1 MAAGDFV
8 WFHVAKLKLG
18 QKKIHLGTDTF
29 KFAFLSNSVTPT
41 AATDDPCF
49 GAGGTTNLAT
59 YEVSGGNVPAGGVT
73 LTSVAFTEAAGAI
86 KWTFA
91 APSVAQNASNPSAAR
106 WAVVYSST
114 AANLDC
120 LGFLDL
126 GGVTNLAAA
135 GFSATP
141 PAAGVLTY

>member
-8 WFHVAKLKLG
+8 WFNAAKLKLG

-29 KFAFLSNSVTPT
+29 KFAFISNSVTPT

-49 GAGGTTNLAT
+49 GAGGTTNLA
-59 YEVSGGNVPAGGVT
+59 
-73 LTSVAFTEAAGAI
+73 
-86 KWTFA
+86 
-91 APSVAQNASNPSAAR
+91 
-106 WAVVYSST
+106 
-114 AANLDC
+114 
-120 LGFLDL
+120 
-126 GGVTNLAAA
+126 AA